1 MYMYTC
7 IHYEHMNMFVQVCE
21 HLCPSHPPP
30 SPFASLCARE
40 EKKSEVLAVALSR
53 SLSPCL
59 SLYLS
64 LSLSACASPALSLFL
79 PDCVCARVGGDVR
92 DP

>member
-1 MYMYTC
+1 MYTLRT
-7 IHYEHMNMFVQVCE
+7 YEHVCASVRAS
-21 HLCPSHPPP
+21 LPLPPP
-30 SPFASLCARE
+30 PIPFASLCARE
-40 EKKSEVLAVALSR
+40 EKKSEVLAVA
-53 SLSPCL
+53 LSPCL